1 MKTPRA
7 FLQSLSVVVLVV
19 VSIAAASARAAN
31 SPQER
36 PSLSLS
42 DAQVAAMKRIKS
54 ESEKQAA
61 PLAVQLAAVA
71 KRIYENMLSDKEDQ
85 KLRRRLS
92 LQMNGIAG
100 KLLAIKGQS
109 IRDTVAVLTPE
120 QKRTLRD
127 EMRKPGAPADLTE
140 LISKLFAGGK

>member
-1 MKTPRA
+1 
-7 FLQSLSVVVLVV
+7 
-19 VSIAAASARAAN
+19 
-31 SPQER
+31 
-36 PSLSLS
+36 
-42 DAQVAAMKRIKS
+42 MKRIKT

-61 PLAVQLAAVA
+61 PLAMQLAAVA
-71 KRIYENMLSDKEDQ
+71 KQIYENMLSDKENQ

-92 LQMNGIAG
+92 HQMNEIAG
-100 KLLAIKGQS
+100 KLLAIEGQS

-140 LISKLFAGGK
+140 LISKLLAGGK

>member
-1 MKTPRA
+1 
-7 FLQSLSVVVLVV
+7 
-19 VSIAAASARAAN
+19 
-31 SPQER
+31 
-36 PSLSLS
+36 
-42 DAQVAAMKRIKS
+42 MKRIKS

-61 PLAVQLAAVA
+61 PLAIQLASVA
-71 KRIYENMLSDKEDQ
+71 RQIYENMLSDKENQ

-92 LQMNGIAG
+92 HQMNEIAS

-127 EMRKPGAPADLTE
+127 EMRKPGAPAELTE